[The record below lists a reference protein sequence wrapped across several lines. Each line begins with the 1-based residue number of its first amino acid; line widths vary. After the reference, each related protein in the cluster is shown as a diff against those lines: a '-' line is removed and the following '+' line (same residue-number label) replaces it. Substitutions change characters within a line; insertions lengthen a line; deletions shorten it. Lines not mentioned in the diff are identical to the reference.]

1 MPPAVHRPR
10 CGAPDRAGGRA
21 RTCRSAPRR
30 PRDCGRP
37 GARAPQAGRGAGTTG
52 KADEA
57 ARAPRARPKRRRRV
71 RDLSLRRGPGERGLR
86 TRTRTAQPRARPP
99 RSCASPGCDGD
110 GGSRDG
116 ACGVG
121 GAHRGAAWAPRV
133 TGLAPRHEWYRGH
146 RGEPHPL
153 SRTPGAQSQRPRR
166 ASGFGVPPFPAV
178 GGPRVPSFSAST
190 RAKPNAPPA
199 FLRVSE
205 PKAEGSGGPCPH
217 SPWSSSRLRGRG
229 RRGPRSV
236 PPHSTASELGR
247 AGFGPRCPGCDRPP
261 SAAVR
266 TRPG

>member
-37 GARAPQAGRGAGTTG
+37 GARAPQAGRGAGTAQ

-86 TRTRTAQPRARPP
+86 TRTAQPRARPP
-99 RSCASPGCDGD
+99 RSCASLPAGRDAD

-121 GAHRGAAWAPRV
+121 GVRRGAAWAPRV

-166 ASGFGVPPFPAV
+166 ASGFGVPPPPAV
-178 GGPRVPSFSAST
+178 GGPGVLSFSAST

-247 AGFGPRCPGCDRPP
+247 AGFGPRCPGWDRPP